1 MLTHVQSVTSRYFML
16 PHVTSCYFMSPH
28 NTSQHLTTPHNTS
41 QHLTTPHNTSQHLTT
56 SHNTSQHLTLPHV
69 TSCYLTLPHVT
80 SRYLTLPHVTSR
92 YLTLPHVTS
101 RYLMLFHVTSCH
113 LMLPITRKDMRYFLK
128 SQMDEKNYKK
138 RVEFKKAIDHTK
150 VKTLCQESHYFGM
163 SLLGCFYQFPS
174 FFFVFLTNLTFF
186 IVPVRYNNVSNSLLL
201 SGTCKEAVTFLNI
214 HSR

>member
-1 MLTHVQSVTSRYFML
+1 
-16 PHVTSCYFMSPH
+16 MSPH

-41 QHLTTPHNTSQHLTT
+41 QHLTIPHNTSRYLM
-56 SHNTSQHLTLPHV
+56 LPHV
-69 TSCYLTLPHVT
+69 TSRYLTLPHVT

-101 RYLMLFHVTSCH
+101 RYLTLPHVTSRYLTLPHVTSRYLTLPHVTSRYLVLCH

-163 SLLGCFYQFPS
+163 SLLGCFYQFPPS